1 VTHSSPETTPPG
13 SEQPHIFNPGY
24 CGPERRSEFRRWRE
38 KIDTRLDEGTHA
50 MKGVRT
56 DLDASILA
64 LGSLKKDVSEL
75 VDLLHSVKG
84 AFRVLGWIGAAARP
98 IGFIVATCAAIVGL
112 FTEIGRASCRER
124 V

>member
-1 VTHSSPETTPPG
+1 MPLPEIVTSAY
-13 SEQPHIFNPGY
+13 I
-24 CGPERRSEFRRWRE
+24 GPERRSEFRQWRE
-38 KIDTRLDEGTHA
+38 KIDLRLDDSTHA
-50 MKGVRT
+50 MKGVRN

-112 FTEIGRASCRER
+112 FTALKTGGH
-124 V
+124 VK